1 MTARPRDSQR
11 RKVYDAE
18 HRLRA
23 LFDLAD
29 RTPGRT
35 VELFG
40 SHICVPVERR
50 MGTVESVTAYLA
62 AVMALPSIR
71 ARYPRAAAAVRVR
84 ARRGSRYAHYE
95 PATATIAVPLR
106 EHAVRELL
114 VLHEL
119 AHHLQPR
126 PAAGHGP
133 EFCRVFCEVLDTVVG
148 AEAGWLMRT
157 LLHDTG
163 AHLT

>member
-1 MTARPRDSQR
+1 MTARPRDGQHR
-11 RKVYDAE
+11 RVYDAE

-29 RTPGRT
+29 RTPRRT

-40 SHICVPVERR
+40 SQICVPIERR
-50 MGTVESVTAYLA
+50 MGTVESVMTYLD
-62 AVMALPSIR
+62 AVLALPSIR
-71 ARYPRAAAAVRVR
+71 ARYPRAAVAVRVR

-106 EHAVRELL
+106 ERAVRELL

-126 PAAGHGP
+126 QLPGTGPSSAACSAMCSTPSSVRRPGG
-133 EFCRVFCEVLDTVVG
+133 
-148 AEAGWLMRT
+148 
-157 LLHDTG
+157 
-163 AHLT
+163 

>member
-1 MTARPRDSQR
+1 MTARPRDRQR
-11 RKVYDAE
+11 RRVYDAE
-18 HRLRA
+18 RRLRA

-29 RTPGRT
+29 HTPGRT

-40 SHICVPVERR
+40 SQISVPIERR
-50 MGTVESVTAYLA
+50 MGTVESVNAYLD
-62 AVMALPSIR
+62 AVLAMPSIR
-71 ARYPRAAAAVRVR
+71 TRYPHAAVPLRVR

-106 EHAVRELL
+106 ERAVRELL

-126 PAAGHGP
+126 PAGHGP
-133 EFCRVFCEVLDTVVG
+133 EFCRVFCDLLDTVVG

-157 LLHDTG
+157 MLHDAG

>member
-1 MTARPRDSQR
+1 MTARPRDTQR

-40 SHICVPVERR
+40 SQISVPIERR
-50 MGTVESVTAYLA
+50 MGTVESVSAYLE
-62 AVMALPSIR
+62 AVLSLPSIR
-71 ARYPRAAAAVRVR
+71 ARYPHAAVPVRVR

-106 EHAVRELL
+106 ERAVRELL

-126 PAAGHGP
+126 PAGHGP
-133 EFCRVFCEVLDTVVG
+133 EFCRVFCNVLDTVVG

-163 AHLT
+163 ALLA

>member
-1 MTARPRDSQR
+1 MTARPRDGQR

-18 HRLRA
+18 HRLRV

-40 SHICVPVERR
+40 SQISVPIERR
-50 MGTVESVTAYLA
+50 MGTVESVNAYLD
-62 AVMALPSIR
+62 AVLALPSIR
-71 ARYPRAAAAVRVR
+71 VRYPHAAVPVRVR

-106 EHAVRELL
+106 ERAVRELL

-119 AHHLQPR
+119 AHHLRPR
-126 PAAGHGP
+126 PAGHGP
-133 EFCRVFCEVLDTVVG
+133 EFCRVFCDVLDTVVG

-163 AHLT
+163 ARLA

>member
-1 MTARPRDSQR
+1 VTARPRDQQR

-29 RTPGRT
+29 RTPGCSIE
-35 VELFG
+35 VFG
-40 SHICVPVERR
+40 SQICVPVERR
-50 MGTVESVTAYLA
+50 LGTVESVAAYLD
-62 AVMALPSIR
+62 AVLALPSIR
-71 ARYPRAAAAVRVR
+71 ARYPQAAAPVRVR

-126 PAAGHGP
+126 PTAGHGP
-133 EFCRVFCEVLDTVVG
+133 EFCRVLCDVLDTVVG